1 MKYLRRSLKYLIQ
14 ISLIFVL
21 VIGALMATGMV
32 SKDVTVAFRNGWTSL
47 GWIALMF
54 VLMSAAYPAFGYGKR
69 KIRLNGD
76 PAELWPRIDEAMAG
90 RAYVKVEEGK
100 YQLASPLAR
109 AARLWEDGISITP
122 VLGGLEAEGLVR
134 DLSRVVMT
142 LDHQLNRYE

>member
-14 ISLIFVL
+14 ISLVFVL

-69 KIRLNGD
+69 IIRIKGD

-90 RAYVKVEEGK
+90 RGYVKVEEGK

>member
-90 RAYVKVEEGK
+90 RGYVKVEEGK

-109 AARLWEDGISITP
+109 AARLWEDDISITP